1 MMTQLTWSA
10 LIFAALGVLA
20 CWNHE
25 ESPVCQEGRPV
36 FGARPCC
43 QRHRTTGN
51 AAFNAVAKLEAA
63 RRSIPDRGCP
73 TSAAIGSVT
82 STK

>member
-1 MMTQLTWSA
+1 MLTNLAWSA
-10 LIFAALGVLA
+10 LILAALAAVA

-36 FGARPCC
+36 FGSRPCC

-51 AAFNAVAKLEAA
+51 AAFNSVADLEADRRASDGDAA
-63 RRSIPDRGCP
+63 RP
-73 TSAAIGSVT
+73 
-82 STK
+82 